1 MSWWALA
8 KGQAGRFLTLV
19 SSGLPR
25 EVGEH
30 GSGQRAEAESG
41 RPSSWPTKTDLGEH
55 MQHDEGEDVAT
66 SRRDFLKMAGS
77 GAVALGLGATAAAGA
92 DRAAAGQSSS
102 LASGGVGARRPYNIL
117 FIVTDQERFFRSGEL
132 PAGYGLPAHDRL
144 RQRGTTFLNHRINS
158 CVCTPSRSVLYTGQH
173 IQHTR
178 MFDNTN
184 FPWIGSM
191 STDIRT
197 VGHMLRDAGYYTAY
211 KGKWHLTK
219 EFETVNKL
227 GAPPVRIFTREM
239 EAYGFS
245 DYFGIGDIIAHTQG
259 GYLHDGVI
267 ASMGVSWLRG
277 TGRELAAAGRPW
289 FLAVNLVNPH
299 DVMFYDTDAPG
310 TAVQSRRG
318 LTHVA
323 RDPVDPLYA
332 KQWDFQLP
340 GNHAQPLDAPGRPA
354 AHRDFLRS
362 HDALVGEIPNETAR
376 WRRRHNYYLN
386 CLRDVDR
393 NVASVLAELDA
404 AGLTDSTIVI
414 LTADHGDMDGAH
426 QLHAKGAVAYRE
438 QNHVPLVIAH
448 PDFPGGGQCSAVTS
462 HLDIAPTLVGLTG
475 VAPEKRAAITRGLP
489 GKDFSGL
496 LAAPERAASDAV
508 REGTLFNYNMF
519 AYLDGDFLYKA
530 VAYLDDGGKPDPLK
544 SAGIVPDMM
553 KRGAVR
559 SVFDGRYVLSRY
571 FSPKQHNRPTT
582 LEELYRLNDVELFDT
597 RDDPLEMNNLGL
609 RGGSHRELVLAMNE
623 KLNRL
628 IDAEVGEDRGQMLPG
643 GIDAGW
649 EVTPETMAP

>member
-1 MSWWALA
+1 M
-8 KGQAGRFLTLV
+8 KDK
-19 SSGLPR
+19 PR
-25 EVGEH
+25 HADGI
-30 GSGQRAEAESG
+30 
-41 RPSSWPTKTDLGEH
+41 
-55 MQHDEGEDVAT
+55 
-66 SRRDFLKMAGS
+66 SRRDLLRLS
-77 GAVALGLGATAAAGA
+77 ALGLMAAGLGTQSLG
-92 DRAAAGQSSS
+92 RAETPAGGRSS
-102 LASGGVGARRPYNIL
+102 AGPYNIL
-117 FIVTDQERFFRSGEL
+117 FLLTDQERFFRAGEL
-132 PAGYGLPAHDRL
+132 PTGYQLPAHERL
-144 RQRGTTFLNHRINS
+144 MKHGTTFLNHRINS

-173 IQHTR
+173 IQQTR

-184 FPWIGSM
+184 FPWIS
-191 STDIRT
+191 SLSPDVRT

-227 GAPPVRIFTREM
+227 SAPTKIFTKEM

-267 ASMGVSWLRG
+267 SAMGGSWLRG
-277 TGRELAAAGRPW
+277 KGRELAAEGKPW

-310 TAVQSRRG
+310 SPVQAKRG

-332 KQWDFQLP
+332 KQWDFTLP
-340 GNHAQPLDAPGRPA
+340 PNHMQPLDAPGRPP

-362 HDALVGEIPNETAR
+362 HDALVGSIPNEETR

-393 NVASVLAELDA
+393 NIATVLAELDA
-404 AGLTDSTIVI
+404 SGLADRTIII
-414 LTADHGDMDGAH
+414 LTADHGDLDGAH
-426 QLHAKGAVAYRE
+426 QLHAKGAASYRE
-438 QNHVPLVIAH
+438 QNHVPLIICH
-448 PDFPGGGQCSAVTS
+448 PAYAGGKRCPAVTS
-462 HLDIAPTLVGLTG
+462 HLDVAPTLLGFTG
-475 VAPEKRAAITRGLP
+475 VAEDRRAKIAKDLP
-489 GKDFSGL
+489 GKDLSVVL
-496 LAAPERAASDAV
+496 TDPERADLHAV
-508 REGTLFNYNMF
+508 REAALFNYNMF

-530 VAYLDDGGKPDPLK
+530 VDYIHQGGKPADLK
-544 SAGIVPDMM
+544 AAGIVPDMT

-559 SVFDGRYVLSRY
+559 SIYDGRYMFARY
-571 FSPKQHNRPTT
+571 FSPKQHNRPTS
-582 LEELYRLNDVELFDT
+582 LEALYRFNDVELYDLQS
-597 RDDPLEMNNLGL
+597 DPLEMNNLAMSGKQ
-609 RGGSHRELVLAMNE
+609 HHELVVAMNE
-623 KLNRL
+623 TLNRQ

-643 GIDAGW
+643 GVGAGW

>member
-1 MSWWALA
+1 
-8 KGQAGRFLTLV
+8 
-19 SSGLPR
+19 
-25 EVGEH
+25 
-30 GSGQRAEAESG
+30 
-41 RPSSWPTKTDLGEH
+41 
-55 MQHDEGEDVAT
+55 MQHDEGQNAAT
-66 SRRDFLKMAGS
+66 SRRDFLKIVGS
-77 GAVALGLGATAAAGA
+77 GATALGLGVTAAASTGVS
-92 DRAAAGQSSS
+92 AANQSA
-102 LASGGVGARRPYNIL
+102 LGVRDGTTRRPPYNIL
-117 FIVTDQERFFRSGEL
+117 FILTDQERFFRPGEL
-132 PAGYGLPAHDRL
+132 PAGYSLPAHERL
-144 RQRGTTFLNHRINS
+144 RKHGTTFVNHRINS

-184 FPWIGSM
+184 FPWIDSM
-191 STDIRT
+191 STKIRT

-227 GAPPVRIFTREM
+227 GAPPVKIFTKEM
-239 EAYGFS
+239 EAHGFS

-277 TGRELAAAGRPW
+277 KGRELAAEGKPW

-299 DVMFYDTDAPG
+299 DVMYYDTDAPG
-310 TAVQSRRG
+310 TPAQSQRG

-323 RDPVDPLYA
+323 RDPVDPLYT

-340 GNHAQPLDAPGRPA
+340 PNHAQPLNAPGRPA

-362 HDALVGEIPNETAR
+362 HDALIGEIPNQTAR

-393 NVASVLAELDA
+393 NIAMVLAELDA
-404 AGLTDSTIVI
+404 AGLAERTIIV

-426 QLHAKGAVAYRE
+426 QLHAKGAVSYRE
-438 QNHVPLVIAH
+438 QNQVPLIIAH
-448 PDFPGGGQCSAVTS
+448 PAYPGGKQCRAITS
-462 HLDIAPTLVGLTG
+462 HLDIAPTLIALTG
-475 VAPEKRAAITRGLP
+475 VAPDRRAAIVKGLP

-496 LAAPERAASDAV
+496 LDAHDRAEINAV
-508 REGTLFNYNMF
+508 REGALFNYNMF
-519 AYLDGDFLYKA
+519 AYLDGDFLHKA
-530 VAYLDDGGKPDPLK
+530 VDYIKQGGKPDQLK
-544 SAGIVPDMM
+544 GAGIVPDMM

-559 SVFDGRYVLSRY
+559 SVYDGRYVFARY

-582 LEELYRLNDVELFDT
+582 LEDIYRFNDVELFDAQE
-597 RDDPLEMNNLGL
+597 DPLEMNNLGIS
-609 RGGSHRELVLAMNE
+609 GKQNRELVVAMNE

-643 GIDAGW
+643 GSDAGW